1 MTSLTLD
8 EQIAYSRQHFEEGLM
23 RAGFVETSAGWK
35 GMIPNEGKAREVL
48 IDLPLR
54 FPFKPPRVQPTDEES
69 VGWSWHRELDGA
81 LCLVAED
88 DHEGLWWADPAAFL
102 EHIAAWFTQAEAG
115 WQDDRPDLDLERYF
129 HASEDTRLF
138 LYGDLSEYCNAFVR
152 FRAARNNTMIMTLGT
167 SPAKVSPRMKD
178 RFGYMVNLGKV
189 DVPPRTWG
197 DIASRIDP
205 SVNLDRRIRQHTIS
219 VVVLSYTRADHPGA
233 LVVEVWPTTSGTIA
247 VRRLR
252 SSPNT
257 EVARAARA
265 GLLAPAIRN
274 SKVAVVGTGAL
285 GSFIADMLVRAGVR
299 HLTLIDGD
307 VVTPGNVVRHVAG
320 EDQIGMPKPDAVR
333 EQLGRHDPA
342 WARDIVAVHEPLI
355 SGADA
360 TEVIAHHDLVVDAT
374 ADFATTALLHLSAAS
389 MGANILSAVI
399 LEEGAKCRVDVL
411 PPLDDAS
418 LLPPSTSAGQGGPRI
433 YEAGCGSPIS
443 ATPPYAVVEA
453 AAVATRHV
461 IGVLTGKPVHPSG
474 EIRALLPAVEG
485 VLD

>member
-1 MTSLTLD
+1 MTNLDLD

-23 RAGFVETSAGWK
+23 HAGFVETSAGWK
-35 GMIPNEGKAREVL
+35 GMIPHEGGEREVL
-48 IDLPLR
+48 IDLPPR
-54 FPFKPPRVQPTDEES
+54 FPFKPPRVQPTDEDS

-115 WQDDRPDLDLERYF
+115 WPGDRPDLDLERYF
-129 HASEDTRLF
+129 HPSEDTRLF
-138 LYGDLSEYCNAFVR
+138 LYGELSECCNTFVR
-152 FRAARNNTMIMTLGT
+152 FRAARNNTMVMTRGT
-167 SPAKVSPRMKD
+167 SPAKISPRMKD
-178 RFGYMVNLGKV
+178 RFGYMADLGKV
-189 DVPPRTWG
+189 DVPPRSWP

-205 SVNLDRRIRQHTIS
+205 SIDLERRIRQHTVS
-219 VVVLSYTRADHPGA
+219 VVVLSYLRGDHPGA

-285 GSFIADMLVRAGVR
+285 GSFIADMLARAGVR

-320 EDQIGMPKPDAVR
+320 EDEIGMPKPDAIR

-355 SGADA
+355 SSADA
-360 TEVIAHHDLVVDAT
+360 LRLITHHDLVVDAT

-389 MGANILSAVI
+389 IGANILSAVI
-399 LEEGAKCRVDVL
+399 LDEGATCRVDVL
-411 PPLDDAS
+411 PPLDDAP
-418 LLPPSTSAGQGGPRI
+418 LLPPSTSAGQAGPST

-443 ATPPYAVVEA
+443 ATPPYAVIEA

-461 IGVLTGKPVHPSG
+461 IGILTGKPVHPSG

-485 VLD
+485 VPD